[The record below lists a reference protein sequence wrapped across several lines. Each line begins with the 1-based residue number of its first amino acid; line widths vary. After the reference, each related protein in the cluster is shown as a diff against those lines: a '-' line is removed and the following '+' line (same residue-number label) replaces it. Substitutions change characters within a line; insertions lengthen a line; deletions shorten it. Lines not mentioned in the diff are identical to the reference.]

1 MKAAIYT
8 LGCKVNQYESQ
19 QIRELL
25 ERNGYLVTEPGLP
38 ADVYIVNS
46 CTVTAESTR
55 KSLKQLRHYKRLYPD
70 CVTVL
75 AGCAPQ
81 AFPAEVSDASDAD
94 IVIGNKEY
102 DRLPG
107 LIDLFLRRTRGEAVA
122 AVLPHARGELYEG
135 APVSGHEGHTR
146 AFLKIQ
152 DGCSRFC
159 TYCAIPYAKGFSR
172 SKSLDD
178 VKSELAG
185 IGGRFREVVLIGIN
199 LSSFG
204 QDIGADLGDAVLLA
218 QETPGVERIRL
229 GSLEPDHMTPALREK
244 LSRADKLC
252 PQFHL
257 SLQSGSDSVLRRM
270 NRHYTAAEYLALTE
284 ALRREFPGA
293 SVTTD
298 VIVGFPGETDADF
311 AETRALVEAVG
322 FEKVHVFPFS
332 PRSGTPAAKM
342 PDQIAPSVKAARA
355 KALAETAEQT
365 RLTRFSAMLGSTARV
380 LFETPEDGFQTG
392 YTENYT
398 PVRVRAEAVLTGQI
412 LPVTITAVIPDAQGA
427 VCEAR
432 LR

>member
-1 MKAAIYT
+1 MSPK
-8 LGCKVNQYESQ
+8 
-19 QIRELL
+19 
-25 ERNGYLVTEPGLP
+25 
-38 ADVYIVNS
+38 
-46 CTVTAESTR
+46 
-55 KSLKQLRHYKRLYPD
+55 
-70 CVTVL
+70 
-75 AGCAPQ
+75 
-81 AFPAEVSDASDAD
+81 
-94 IVIGNKEY
+94 
-102 DRLPG
+102 
-107 LIDLFLRRTRGEAVA
+107 
-122 AVLPHARGELYEG
+122 
-135 APVSGHEGHTR
+135 
-146 AFLKIQ
+146 
-152 DGCSRFC
+152 
-159 TYCAIPYAKGFSR
+159 KGFSR

-298 VIVGFPGETDADF
+298 IIAGFPGETEADF
-311 AETRALVEAVG
+311 AETRALIEAVG

-380 LFETPEDGFQTG
+380 LFETPEDAREVARRAVSIAERACAGGRRDDMTAMC
-392 YTENYT
+392 
-398 PVRVRAEAVLTGQI
+398 VRL
-412 LPVTITAVIPDAQGA
+412 
-427 VCEAR
+427 
-432 LR
+432 